1 MKWTE
6 YPPDANHGHYIGSAI
21 VTALLPVAK
30 NYTTIPVEGYL
41 FEHSFNASRPSYFIQ
56 IHTESLLLS
65 LPTPDFSMPYNVIC
79 LTCTVIAL
87 AFGPIHSVTTKIL
100 TVDTDSEDNKG
111 WIKKIVG
118 RIRDKIKWKR
128 STKTK
133 ETIEEKPKSE

>member
-1 MKWTE
+1 M
-6 YPPDANHGHYIGSAI
+6 

-30 NYTTIPVEGYL
+30 NYTAIPVEAYL
-41 FEHSFNASRPSYFIQ
+41 LEHSFNASRSSYFIQ

-100 TVDTDSEDNKG
+100 TVDTEGEES
-111 WIKKIVG
+111 WIKIVFGKI
-118 RIRDKIKWKR
+118 RNLIRR
-128 STKTK
+128 RNPQA
-133 ETIEEKPKSE
+133 EVRPESE

>member
-6 YPPDANHGHYIGSAI
+6 YPPDANHGHYIGSAVI
-21 VTALLPVAK
+21 TAQLPLAK

-41 FEHSFNASRPSYFIQ
+41 FEHSFNASRSSYFIQ

-100 TVDTDSEDNKG
+100 TIDNESEEDKG
-111 WIKKIVG
+111 LLKKILG
-118 RIRDKIKWKR
+118 RIRDKIKRKK
-128 STKTK
+128 SGSVT
-133 ETIEEKPKSE
+133 EEKPKKE